1 VSTSFAVTVTPN
13 VTPTFSFG
21 TSMTTCAGSA
31 VPTLSTTS
39 SNGISGSWSP
49 STVSNQNSATYTF
62 TPAAG
67 QCAVPV
73 TFNVTITPNTVPVFS
88 FGTTLTICDG
98 GTVPVLPT
106 TSTNGVNGSWSPA
119 VVNNHT
125 SGVYTFTPV
134 VAPGQCIITTT
145 FTVTVK
151 PVLTPTFSFGNTLT
165 LCSGST
171 APVLATTSTNGVTGT
186 WNPAVINNQAG
197 GTYTFTT
204 GAGQCAAPSAT
215 LTVAI
220 NPTPVV
226 NLESDTTVT
235 DGTFVPAHVFKG
247 APAGLSFN
255 WTNSNTS
262 IGLGASGTGNVPS
275 FTAIN
280 KGSAPAIGVV
290 SVTPA
295 LNGCTGVSQSY
306 KITVL
311 PLEKDVFVP
320 NVFTPNGD
328 GKNEILFV
336 YGNYISKLD
345 MRIFNQWGELV
356 FRTDSKSKGW
366 DGTRNGTAQPV
377 GVYLYALEAVLT
389 DGRTV
394 KLNGNINLLR

>member
-1 VSTSFAVTVTPN
+1 
-13 VTPTFSFG
+13 
-21 TSMTTCAGSA
+21 
-31 VPTLSTTS
+31 
-39 SNGISGSWSP
+39 
-49 STVSNQNSATYTF
+49 VSNQNSATYTF
-62 TPAAG
+62 TPSPG

-73 TFNVTITPNTVPVFS
+73 TFDLTVTPNTVPVFS
-88 FGTTLTICDG
+88 FGTALTICDG

-134 VAPGQCIITTT
+134 AAPGQCILTTT

-151 PVLTPTFSFGNTLT
+151 PILTPTFSFGNTIT

-186 WNPAVINNQAG
+186 WNPAVINNQAT

-204 GAGQCAAPSAT
+204 SAGQCAVSSAT

-226 NLESDTTVT
+226 NVESDTTVT
-235 DGTFVPAHVFKG
+235 DGTFVPAHVFTG
-247 APAGLSFN
+247 VPAGLSFN

-262 IGLGASGTGNVPS
+262 IGLSASGSGNLPS
-275 FTAIN
+275 FTALN
-280 KGSAPAIGVV
+280 KGAAPAIGVIN
-290 SVTPA
+290 VTPT
-295 LNGCTGVSQSY
+295 LNGCTGVSHSY

-345 MRIFNQWGELV
+345 MRIFNQWGELI
-356 FRTDSKSKGW
+356 FRTDNKTKGW

-394 KLNGNINLLR
+394 KINGNINLLR